1 MYPPKPKSQNPIW
14 AIYRFLHSCAMLFVK
29 EPESGNFFLLM
40 IFSSKRGQKV
50 CFSGV
55 WDFVLRKFYYRYF
68 RKSGLALGIM
78 ADNVFVRCPL
88 NLCWQA
94 VQSKTLISPWKH
106 AHTRVVGEKGKL
118 NHNCG
123 RRPSM
128 KNISISNILF
138 RCWFEYWRKA
148 FQSTFPLLGN
158 ACTWKVS
165 TQ

>member
-1 MYPPKPKSQNPIW
+1 MLPIAFCSFAPW
-14 AIYRFLHSCAMLFVK
+14 SLSRSRKVAI
-29 EPESGNFFLLM
+29 FLLM
-40 IFSSKRGQKV
+40 ISSSKRGQKV

-55 WDFVLRKFYYRYF
+55 WDFVSRNLNYRYF
-68 RKSGLALGIM
+68 RKSGLALEIM

-106 AHTRVVGEKGKL
+106 AQTRVMGSWGKL

-123 RRPSM
+123 RRPIM
-128 KNISISNILF
+128 ENISISNILF

-148 FQSTFPLLGN
+148 FQSTFHLLGN

>member
-1 MYPPKPKSQNPIW
+1 MYPPKLKSRNPIC
-14 AIYRFLHSCAMLFVK
+14 AIYCFLQLCNKVFVK
-29 EPESGNFFLLM
+29 EPESGNFLLM

-50 CFSGV
+50 RFSGV
-55 WDFVLRKFYYRYF
+55 WDFVLRNLNYKYF
-68 RKSGLALGIM
+68 RKSGLSLEIM

-106 AHTRVVGEKGKL
+106 AQTWVMGEKGKL
-118 NHNCG
+118 KHNRG

-128 KNISISNILF
+128 KNLSISNILF

-148 FQSTFPLLGN
+148 FQSTFPLLGH

>member
-1 MYPPKPKSQNPIW
+1 MYLPKLKSQNPI
-14 AIYRFLHSCAMLFVK
+14 CAYLSLSAALQQGLCHQGAGKWQFFADDIFKQTRTKGLFFK
-29 EPESGNFFLLM
+29 GLWNFE
-40 IFSSKRGQKV
+40 
-50 CFSGV
+50 
-55 WDFVLRKFYYRYF
+55 LRNLYYRYF
-68 RKSGLALGIM
+68 RKSGLALEIM

-94 VQSKTLISPWKH
+94 VQSKTLFWKH
-106 AHTRVVGEKGKL
+106 AQIRVKGEKGKL

-123 RRPSM
+123 RRPIM
-128 KNISISNILF
+128 ENISISNILF

-148 FQSTFPLLGN
+148 FQSTFHLLGN

>member
-1 MYPPKPKSQNPIW
+1 MYPPKLKSRNPIC
-14 AIYRFLHSCAMLFVK
+14 AIYRFLQLCNKVFVK
-29 EPESGNFFLLM
+29 EPESGNFLLM
-40 IFSSKRGQKV
+40 IFSSKRGQKLR
-50 CFSGV
+50 FSRV
-55 WDFVLRKFYYRYF
+55 WDFVIRNLKYRYF
-68 RKSGLALGIM
+68 RKSGL

-106 AHTRVVGEKGKL
+106 AQTWVVREKGKL
-118 NHNCG
+118 NHSCG
-123 RRPSM
+123 RRPSIT
-128 KNISISNILF
+128 NLSISNILF

>member
-1 MYPPKPKSQNPIW
+1 MYPPVQIKKAKSNLC
-14 AIYRFLHSCAMLFVK
+14 YLLFSAALQK
-29 EPESGNFFLLM
+29 GLCQGAEKWQFLL
-40 IFSSKRGQKV
+40 FQSKHGQKIF
-50 CFSGV
+50 FSGV
-55 WDFVLRKFYYRYF
+55 WDFVLRNLRYKYF
-68 RKSGLALGIM
+68 RKSGLALEIM

-88 NLCWQA
+88 NLWWQA

-106 AHTRVVGEKGKL
+106 AQTWVVGEKGKL
-118 NHNCG
+118 NHSCG
-123 RRPSM
+123 RRPSIT
-128 KNISISNILF
+128 NLSISNILF